1 MSKLTLLDS
10 AAISL
15 LQTANRISS
24 EINTLLDPLDLTMAQ
39 LKILW
44 ILYQQPERCATVNQI
59 KQQMTDPSSNVS
71 RLLNK
76 LMDKQWIIKKRDDSD
91 QRIVHIHISAAG
103 IENLH
108 LGKKAMDKGF
118 TCFNN
123 LSDADLQQLLLT
135 LAKL

>member
-1 MSKLTLLDS
+1 LSKLTLLDN

-15 LQTANRISS
+15 LQTANRINS
-24 EINTLLDPLDLTMAQ
+24 EINALLDPLDLTMAQ

-44 ILYQQPERCATVNQI
+44 ILYQQPEQRATVNQI

-76 LMDKQWIIKKRDDSD
+76 LMDKQWINKKRDDSD
-91 QRIVHIHISAAG
+91 QRIVHIEISAAG
-103 IENLH
+103 VKNLH
-108 LGKKAMDKGF
+108 LGKNVMDQGF
-118 TCFNN
+118 TCFKK
-123 LSDADLQQLLLT
+123 LSDFELQQLLLT